1 MNSDALKFE
10 KTGILTGLRFSLVML
25 GLCGIAYSGA
35 TTAVGGLL
43 FPAQATGSLIERDGK
58 AIGSALIGQPF
69 TGASYFHGRPSAANY
84 DPTATGGSN
93 LAPSNPELR
102 ERVAA
107 DSASIQQLEG
117 VAAAQIPVDLLAASG
132 AGLDPHI
139 SPAAARLQ
147 IARVAKARGLS
158 EAQLAELVASHT
170 EGKQLGLFGQPR
182 VNVLLLNLALDD
194 LPAPVAAAK

>member
-1 MNSDALKFE
+1 MRSEELHFE
-10 KTGILTGLRFSLVML
+10 KTGLLTGLRFSLVML

-43 FPAQATGSLIERDGK
+43 FPEQAKGSLIERDGE
-58 AIGSALIGQPF
+58 AVGSTLVGQPF
-69 TGASYFHGRPSAANY
+69 IAANYFHGRPSAAGY

-102 ERVAA
+102 ARLSA
-107 DSASIQQLEG
+107 DSEKIQQRED
-117 VAAAQIPVDLLAASG
+117 VKAEQIPVDLLAASG

-139 SPAAARLQ
+139 SPAAAELQ
-147 IARVAKARGLS
+147 VARVARARGLS
-158 EAQLAELVASHT
+158 EARVAGLVASHT

-182 VNVLLLNLALDD
+182 VNVLLLNLALDE
-194 LPAPVAAAK
+194 LPAPVALAN